1 MPRARVAQ
9 EGAGLAEQSS
19 RFLEDVLREPH
30 EVRAILR
37 RLLERNAAPRAGL
50 EAAASSFAAAPVR
63 WIAGMGSSWHA
74 GFAIQSFCDEAALP
88 VRNLDAGELVH
99 FGRIPRGTAI
109 LALSR
114 SGRSVEVVDLL
125 PKARAAGASVLAV
138 TNDPESP
145 LARGA
150 DRSLALGAKFDFNVS
165 VAMYSGVA
173 LAGALVAAM
182 AARTWR
188 DEEAEAI
195 DRQLQDAEKLLPAWR
210 ASLDSGPLA
219 DARVVADAPL
229 VLLARGPGL
238 AAAHEARQLFEEAAK
253 LPATAHSTG
262 AFRHGPN
269 EMVRPGVRMV
279 LWLAAEGRTRELDV
293 ALAADLRRA
302 GAHVTIVGRDVPR
315 GATDLS
321 LELPRGPARWQFLV
335 ELMPVRLL
343 IERVARMRG
352 VDCDT
357 FRFCPFVVSAEG
369 GLGDGHGAGR
379 GAPPP
384 ATAS

>member
-1 MPRARVAQ
+1 MGER
-9 EGAGLAEQSS
+9 SS
-19 RFLEDVLREPH
+19 RFLEDVLREPR
-30 EVRAILR
+30 ELRAILR
-37 RLLERNAAPRAGL
+37 RLLDRTAGTRSVL
-50 EAAASSFAAAPVR
+50 EAAASAFAKAPVR
-63 WIAGMGSSWHA
+63 WITGMGSSWHA
-74 GFAIQSFCDEAALP
+74 GFAIQQLCDAAGLP
-88 VRNLDAGELVH
+88 VRNFDAGELLH
-99 FGRIPRGTAI
+99 FGRVPPGAAI

-114 SGRSVEVVDLL
+114 SGRSVEVVELL
-125 PKARAAGASVLAV
+125 AKARAARAPVLAV

-150 DRSLALGAKFDFNVS
+150 ERSIALGAPFDFNVS
-165 VAMYSGVA
+165 VTMYSGVA
-173 LAGALVAAM
+173 LAGGLVGAM

-195 DRQLQDAEKLLPAWR
+195 DRQLQAAEPLLSEWR
-210 ASLDSGPLA
+210 ALLENCQLVDS
-219 DARVVADAPL
+219 RVTADAPI

-269 EMVRPGVRMV
+269 EMVHPGVRV
-279 LWLAAEGRTRELDV
+279 ILWLAAEGRTRELDLK
-293 ALAADLRRA
+293 LAADLSRA
-302 GAHVTIVGRDVPR
+302 GAHVTLVGRAVSSVP
-315 GATDLS
+315 AEVAAELA
-321 LELPRGPARWQFLV
+321 LELPPGPARWQFLV

-343 IERVARMRG
+343 IEQIARLRG

-357 FRFCPFVVSAEG
+357 FRYCPFVVSREE
-369 GLGDGHGAGR
+369 GLGEGHDAAR

-384 ATAS
+384 A

>member
-1 MPRARVAQ
+1 
-9 EGAGLAEQSS
+9 LAERSS
-19 RFLEDVLREPH
+19 RFLEDVLREPR
-30 EVRAILR
+30 ELRAILR
-37 RLLERNAAPRAGL
+37 RLLDRGAAPRAGL
-50 EAAASSFAAAPVR
+50 EAAATSFASAPVR

-88 VRNLDAGELVH
+88 VRNLDAGEIVH
-99 FGRIPRGTAI
+99 FGRIPPGTAI

-125 PKARAAGASVLAV
+125 PKARAAGATVLAV

-150 DRSLALGAKFDFNVS
+150 DRSLALGASFDFNVS
-165 VAMYSGVA
+165 VTMYSGVA

-195 DRQLQDAEKLLPAWR
+195 DAQLEDAERSLPAWR
-210 ASLDSGPLA
+210 ASLEVCPLV
-219 DARVVADAPL
+219 DARVAADAPV

-269 EMVRPGVRMV
+269 EMVHPGVRVV
-279 LWLAAEGRTRELDV
+279 LWLAAEGRTRALDL

-302 GAHVTIVGRDVPR
+302 GAHVTVVGRDVPR
-315 GATDLS
+315 GAAELR
-321 LELPRGPARWQFLV
+321 LELPRCPARWQFLV

-343 IERVARMRG
+343 IERIARLRG

-357 FRFCPFVVSAEG
+357 FRYCPFVVSEEG
-369 GLGDGHGAGR
+369 GLGDGHGTAG
-379 GAPPP
+379 GTAPP

>member
-1 MPRARVAQ
+1 
-9 EGAGLAEQSS
+9 
-19 RFLEDVLREPH
+19 LREPD
-30 EVRAILR
+30 ELRAILR
-37 RLLERNAAPRAGL
+37 RLVGRGSPARAAL
-50 EAAASSFAAAPVR
+50 EAAAAAFAAAPVR

-74 GFAIQSFCDEAALP
+74 GFAIQHLCDAAALP

-99 FGRIPRGTAI
+99 FAQVPKGAAI

-114 SGRSVEVVDLL
+114 SGKSVEVVDLL
-125 PKARAAGASVLAV
+125 PKARAAVATVIAV

-150 DRSLALGAKFDFNVS
+150 DHSIALGAPFDFNVS
-165 VAMYSGVA
+165 VTMYSGVA
-173 LAGALVAAM
+173 LAGARVAA
-182 AARTWR
+182 AAAKAWR

-195 DRQLQDAEKLLPAWR
+195 DAQLAAAQPLMKAWQSRLSEVELVGAR
-210 ASLDSGPLA
+210 ALA
-219 DARVVADAPL
+219 DAPV

-269 EMVRPGVRMV
+269 EVVRPGVRAIV
-279 LWLAAEGRTRELDV
+279 WLAAEGRTRVLDL

-302 GAHVTIVGRDVPR
+302 GAHVTLVGRGIPG
-315 GATDLS
+315 GAGDLA
-321 LELPRGPARWQFLV
+321 LELPPGPAHWQFLV

-343 IERVARMRG
+343 IERIARIRG
-352 VDCDT
+352 VDCDV
-357 FRFCPFVVSAEG
+357 FRFCPYVVDREG
-369 GLGDGHGAGR
+369 GLGAGE
-379 GAPPP
+379 GPPR
-384 ATAS
+384 A